1 MSRKF
6 DKKLFIS
13 KKGFADS
20 VKPTMRK
27 LCFVIIPFMLVSC
40 LVSAYHVEVEGT
52 EQGVLFEDNFETY
65 KVGTFPSSGGWE
77 LWADGAGVAY
87 QFIVDSVSSSQ
98 TKSLQLI
105 GFSGWAAYAAK
116 PFTSK
121 SARIGFIVSVRVEEI
136 RGGTRDNARIAF
148 CNHGPFVN
156 ILREYAPI
164 FFNDDGSVTSGGQ
177 FLQSYA
183 ADTWYKIKVV
193 IDRTTETYSVW
204 IDDKL
209 LGENLR
215 VTTTSGDIATYPS
228 NQIEAFSVSQCY
240 NGVKIYFD
248 DVAIFEEATLLVP
261 ALELTPNMGIAATTL
276 TGSGFAA
283 NSKIIITWDNITVP
297 TVPSP
302 LTSDSYGSFTAIIS
316 VLNQTALG
324 DYVIKA
330 VDAEGNEANAM
341 FTVMRVPSDLSQ
353 STPTSE
359 FQQPESPS
367 KAVAATAST
376 ASVTLVGMG
385 LLVYFKKRK
394 H

>member
-1 MSRKF
+1 
-6 DKKLFIS
+6 
-13 KKGFADS
+13 
-20 VKPTMRK
+20 MRK
-27 LCFVIIPFMLVSC
+27 LYLTIIPFMLVSC
-40 LVSAYHVEVEGT
+40 LVLTNHVEVEGT
-52 EQGVLFEDNFETY
+52 EQRVLFEDNFEAY
-65 KVGTFPSSGGWE
+65 EVGTFPSSGGWE
-77 LWADGAGVAY
+77 LWADGAGVSY

-98 TKSLQLI
+98 TRSLQLI

-121 SARIGFIVSVRVEEI
+121 SARIGFIVSIRVEEI

-156 ILREYAPI
+156 ILREYAPV

-177 FLQSYA
+177 FLQTYA
-183 ADTWYKIKVV
+183 AGTWYKIKVV
-193 IDRTTETYSVW
+193 MDRATETYSVW

-228 NQIEAFSVSQCY
+228 SQIEAFSVSQCY
-240 NGVKIYFD
+240 NGIKIYFD
-248 DVAIFEEATLLVP
+248 DVKIFEEAAFLAPT
-261 ALELTPNMGIAATTL
+261 LELTPNMGIAATTL

-283 NSKIIITWDNITVP
+283 NSKIIITWDDITVP

-302 LTSDSYGSFTAIIS
+302 LISDFYGGFTAIIS
-316 VLNQTALG
+316 VLNQTAPG
-324 DYVIKA
+324 DYVVKA
-330 VDAEGNEANAM
+330 IDTEGNEANAT
-341 FTVMRVPSDLSQ
+341 FTVMRVPSDFSQ

-359 FQQPESPS
+359 SQQPESFP
-367 KAVAATAST
+367 KAMAATAST
-376 ASVTLVGMG
+376 ASVTLVGTG

-394 H
+394 R